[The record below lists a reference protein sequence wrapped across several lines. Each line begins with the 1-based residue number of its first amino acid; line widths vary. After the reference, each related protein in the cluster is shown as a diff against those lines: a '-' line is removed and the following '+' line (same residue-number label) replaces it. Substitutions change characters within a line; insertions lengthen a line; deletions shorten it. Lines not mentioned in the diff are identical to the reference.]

1 MESSSRGVEKRDPS
15 INQIKKVKNMAFPP
29 QSGSPKIL
37 VVDDDN
43 RISELITSILKMRGF
58 DSELASSVKGAAS
71 LLSRQTYDIIF
82 LDLGLPDGSGFS
94 VLESILRD
102 SPESI
107 VIVITGMHDIN
118 TAIKSI
124 REGAHDFITKPF
136 EVKLFKER
144 LDRVTE
150 EWKSRRLHYHYQ
162 QNLENLVKVKTDE
175 LLKTTKQIEHTY
187 DMTVSALGAA
197 VDLRYPE
204 TADHCRRVSENS
216 IRLGQKLGF
225 SNTELRNLK
234 WGAYLHDIGKIAVP
248 DQILLKKSS
257 LTKKEMDL
265 VKKHPIVGS
274 NMIKNVDFL
283 SGATDIILHHHEK
296 YDGSGYP
303 FGLKKKEI
311 PLSAKIFAIMDTLDA
326 MTSDR
331 PYRRALPFSVFI
343 KELGD
348 LLGKHFDPE
357 IVREFHEFPNSI
369 WLVEHNFQR
378 GQEIG

>member
-15 INQIKKVKNMAFPP
+15 INQIKKVKSVAFPP

-58 DSELASSVKGAAS
+58 DSELASSVKGAMS

-94 VLESILRD
+94 ILESILRD

-124 REGAHDFITKPF
+124 RKGAHDFITKPF

-197 VDLRYPE
+197 LDLRDPE

-216 IRLGQKLGF
+216 VRLGQKLGF
-225 SNTELRNLK
+225 SNTNLRNLK

-248 DQILLKKSS
+248 DQVLLKKSS
-257 LTKKEMDL
+257 LTKKEMEL

-357 IVREFHEFPNSI
+357 IVREFLEFPNST
-369 WLVEHNFQR
+369 WSVVHNF
-378 GQEIG
+378 

>member
-1 MESSSRGVEKRDPS
+1 
-15 INQIKKVKNMAFPP
+15 
-29 QSGSPKIL
+29 
-37 VVDDDN
+37 
-43 RISELITSILKMRGF
+43 MR
-58 DSELASSVKGAAS
+58 V
-71 LLSRQTYDIIF
+71 
-82 LDLGLPDGSGFS
+82 
-94 VLESILRD
+94 
-102 SPESI
+102 
-107 VIVITGMHDIN
+107 
-118 TAIKSI
+118 
-124 REGAHDFITKPF
+124 
-136 EVKLFKER
+136 
-144 LDRVTE
+144 
-150 EWKSRRLHYHYQ
+150 
-162 QNLENLVKVKTDE
+162 
-175 LLKTTKQIEHTY
+175 
-187 DMTVSALGAA
+187 
-197 VDLRYPE
+197 
-204 TADHCRRVSENS
+204 
-216 IRLGQKLGF
+216 
-225 SNTELRNLK
+225 
-234 WGAYLHDIGKIAVP
+234 
-248 DQILLKKSS
+248 
-257 LTKKEMDL
+257 MDL

>member
-15 INQIKKVKNMAFPP
+15 INQIKKVKSVAFPP

-58 DSELASSVKGAAS
+58 DSELASSVKGAMS

-94 VLESILRD
+94 ILESILRD

-124 REGAHDFITKPF
+124 RKGAHDFITKPF

-197 VDLRYPE
+197 LDLRDPE

-216 IRLGQKLGF
+216 VRLGQKLGF
-225 SNTELRNLK
+225 SNTNLRNLK

-248 DQILLKKSS
+248 DQVLLKKSS
-257 LTKKEMDL
+257 LTKKEMEL

-311 PLSAKIFAIMDTLDA
+311 PLSARIFAIMDTLDS

-357 IVREFHEFPNSI
+357 IVREFLEFPNST
-369 WLVEHNFQR
+369 WSVVHNF
-378 GQEIG
+378 